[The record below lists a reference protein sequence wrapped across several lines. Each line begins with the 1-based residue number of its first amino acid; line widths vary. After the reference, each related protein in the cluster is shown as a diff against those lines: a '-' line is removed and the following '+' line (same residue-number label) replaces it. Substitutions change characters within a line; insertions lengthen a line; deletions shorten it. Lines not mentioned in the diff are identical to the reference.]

1 VNDEAADALS
11 EALLTLGLEDLI
23 PLWEAAG
30 SPEVRAVAPSV
41 DPVGAIGRTLRN
53 LVLDGQVQVY
63 EGQWDAEPM
72 MVATDVAVD
81 LVVDTHWCA
90 YPPDDHRVYFVNV
103 ENLRAP

>member
-1 VNDEAADALS
+1 MGGGRQPRGSGGRPLGGPCRSHRRALR
-11 EALLTLGLEDLI
+11 D
-23 PLWEAAG
+23 
-30 SPEVRAVAPSV
+30 
-41 DPVGAIGRTLRN
+41 

-72 MVATDVAVD
+72 LVSTDPAVD
-81 LVVDTHWCA
+81 LVGDPRWYA